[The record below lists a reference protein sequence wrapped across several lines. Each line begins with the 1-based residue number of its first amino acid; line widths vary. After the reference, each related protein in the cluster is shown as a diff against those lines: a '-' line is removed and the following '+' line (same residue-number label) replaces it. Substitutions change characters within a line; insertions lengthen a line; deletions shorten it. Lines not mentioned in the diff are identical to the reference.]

1 VTAPNRLAAVALRP
15 PQRPLSWW
23 QAARLAL
30 GTAAAL
36 GLARFAYGL
45 LVPAMRGQLGW
56 SLAKAGALT
65 TANGLGYLVGALASA
80 AVARRVTVAVTFRLG
95 MAATATALAA
105 TAVSRNYAVLLAARA
120 AAGLAGALVF
130 VSGGVL
136 AARIATAARTAT
148 PITLYYAGAG
158 LGIALSGA
166 AIPLLLQGHP
176 DRWPL
181 AWVGLALATAASW
194 GAARSDGDQAARPTG
209 RRRLRPL
216 WPIAIAYVLF
226 ATGYLAY
233 LTFLSVYLV
242 DHYATATQVALT
254 WSLLGA
260 AVLAAPSLW
269 SRPMTSW
276 PGTRA
281 LATLLLALG
290 AAAALPLL
298 SPAAP
303 LVLAS
308 AVAYGATLMSVPA
321 AVTALVRTSTAPDDW
336 TPTLATLTTLFAA
349 GQAAGPWAAG
359 PWAAGPWAA
368 GALAELTTSDAG
380 LAWTAALCAAAG
392 ALATTQRPTPPP

>member
-1 VTAPNRLAAVALRP
+1 MRP
-15 PQRPLSWW
+15 PRRPSSWW

-45 LVPAMRGQLGW
+45 VVPAMRGQLGW
-56 SLAKAGALT
+56 SLAQAGALT
-65 TANGLGYLVGALASA
+65 TANGLGYLAGALASA
-80 AVARRVTVAVTFRLG
+80 AVARRLTVAATFRLG
-95 MAATATALAA
+95 MAGTVAALAA
-105 TAVSRNYAVLLAARA
+105 TAVSHDYPVLLAARG
-120 AAGLAGALVF
+120 AAGLTGALVF

-136 AARIATAARTAT
+136 AARIAAADRTAT

-166 AIPLLLQGHP
+166 AIPPLLEGRP

-181 AWVGLALATAASW
+181 AWAGLALAAALATAASW
-194 GAARSDGDQAARPTG
+194 GATRSDDEGAARRTG
-209 RRRLRPL
+209 RRYLRPL
-216 WPIAIAYVLF
+216 WPTTTAYVLF

-233 LTFLSVYLV
+233 LTFLSVYLA
-242 DHYATATQVALT
+242 DHHASAARVALT

-260 AVLAAPSLW
+260 GVVAAPSLW
-269 SRPMTSW
+269 SRPITTW

-290 AAAALPLL
+290 GAAALPLL

-308 AVAYGATLMSVPA
+308 AVAYGSTLMSVPA
-321 AVTALVRTSTAPDDW
+321 AVTALVRTSTAPADW
-336 TPTLATLTTLFAA
+336 TPTLAALTALFAA
-349 GQAAGPWAAG
+349 GQ
-359 PWAAGPWAA
+359 AAGPWAA
-368 GALAELTTSDAG
+368 GALAELTTSDAA
-380 LAWTAALCAAAG
+380 LAWTAALCAVAG
-392 ALATTQRPTPPP
+392 ALATTQRATPRP

>member
-130 VSGGVL
+130 VSG
-136 AARIATAARTAT
+136 
-148 PITLYYAGAG
+148 
-158 LGIALSGA
+158 A

-181 AWVGLALATAASW
+181 AWVGLALAAALATAASW